1 MLNSYDTSQPKNCS
15 IYKFYKNT
23 ITVQGY
29 PRPALEEIADQ
40 RQLIELR
47 TQDAYDLQV
56 KTTSEHD
63 ECKTFSLGK
72 NNFEQKIQF

>member
-1 MLNSYDTSQPKNCS
+1 MTQVSRRIVAFINLK
-15 IYKFYKNT
+15 KM
-23 ITVQGY
+23 TVQGY
-29 PRPALEEIADQ
+29 PRPALGKIADQ

-56 KTTSEHD
+56 ETTSEHD